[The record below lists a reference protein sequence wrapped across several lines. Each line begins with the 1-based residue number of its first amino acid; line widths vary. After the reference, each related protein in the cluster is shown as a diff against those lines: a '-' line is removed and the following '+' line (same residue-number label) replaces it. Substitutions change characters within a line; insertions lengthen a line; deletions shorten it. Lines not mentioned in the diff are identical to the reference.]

1 MPIRK
6 LKRIVSDTQKHESAE
21 SVEDKDQLSKS
32 GHMPSVDSDDNV
44 LEEAQEDEDLY
55 LEADEEHPQ
64 ELGLG
69 EQVNKAERKHQRDD

>member
-1 MPIRK
+1 M
-6 LKRIVSDTQKHESAE
+6 
-21 SVEDKDQLSKS
+21 
-32 GHMPSVDSDDNV
+32 DSDDNV

-69 EQVNKAERKHQRDD
+69 EQVNKAESKHQRDD